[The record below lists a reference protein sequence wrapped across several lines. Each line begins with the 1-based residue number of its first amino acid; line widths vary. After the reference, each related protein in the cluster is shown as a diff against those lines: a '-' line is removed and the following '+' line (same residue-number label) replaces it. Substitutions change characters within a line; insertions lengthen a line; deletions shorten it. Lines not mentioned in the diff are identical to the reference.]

1 MRRAARIFLALAIVS
16 VGLDPALAEAP
27 SFAIDGHI
35 PLGAI
40 KGRIDHLAA
49 DVEGHRLFVAELGN
63 DSVAVI
69 DLTTGRQLARID
81 GLAEPQG
88 IGWEPGTR
96 TLWVANARDGT
107 VRIFQDATW
116 KQADRIDLGDD
127 ADNIRIADGRVYVG
141 YGSGSIAVIDP
152 ATRKVL
158 SSTPLKGHPEG
169 FQVDP
174 VARKAYV
181 NVPDRGEIAAVDLAT
196 GAQVSSW
203 PLRGA
208 RANFPI
214 SLAPNGVIVAAR
226 QPAVLLRYG
235 FDGVLRWAMPTCG
248 DADDVFYD
256 TRRMRIDVACG
267 EGFVESRADAAEGQ
281 AQRIRTA
288 PRARTAL
295 FVPELDRIF
304 VAIPS
309 TPSHSSAE
317 VLVLRPLE

>member
-127 ADNIRIADGRVYVG
+127 ADNIRIAAGRVYVG

-152 ATRKVL
+152 ATRKVF

-214 SLAPNGVIVAAR
+214 HSRPTASSSPRASQRCCCATALTR
-226 QPAVLLRYG
+226 
-235 FDGVLRWAMPTCG
+235 VLRWAMPTCG

-295 FVPELDRIF
+295 FVPELDGSLSR
-304 VAIPS
+304 S
-309 TPSHSSAE
+309 RRTPSHSSAE